1 MTGTDPAS
9 NLAAAAHEQGVGR
22 IVCLSIAG
30 AEDPRVNSGYG
41 YYKGKAVQE
50 SIYQQAP
57 VPSTTV
63 RSTQWFD
70 FVPAT
75 VGMVSRG
82 LVALAPTMLM
92 APAMREEVADVV
104 ADAAT
109 APREARHEIL
119 AVRGPE
125 VDTIANFARRILAAG
140 GDLGGQRPTTIK
152 EAPYLGRGIANGG
165 LIPRDA
171 FVTATRFEDWLG

>member
-9 NLAAAAHEQGVGR
+9 NIAAAAHEQGVGR

-75 VGMVSRG
+75 VGMVSKG
-82 LVALAPTMLM
+82 SVALAPTMLM
-92 APAMREEVADVV
+92 APALREEVTDFVADVV
-104 ADAAT
+104 S
-109 APREARHEIL
+109 APGQARHEIR
-119 AVRGPE
+119 AIRGPE
-125 VDTIANFARRILAAG
+125 VDTIANFARRILAAVG
-140 GDLGGQRPTTIK
+140 TWAASARPRSRRRPTWGAASPV
-152 EAPYLGRGIANGG
+152 EG
-165 LIPRDA
+165 
-171 FVTATRFEDWLG
+171 